1 MTMPRTIVA
10 MGGGGFTME
19 PENLALDRY
28 VLSLSPEERPRVCFL
43 PTASG
48 DAEEYIENFHRSFA
62 TLSCRPA
69 HLSLFGREISDLRGF
84 LLDHEV
90 IYVGGGNSLNMLAVW
105 RAHGLDRILEEA
117 WKKGVILA
125 GVSAGSVCWFES
137 CVTDSFGPDLKP
149 MKDGLGFL
157 PGSHCPHFDGEE
169 NRRPVYTRLVASG
182 EMPPGIAAD
191 DGVGLLY
198 RDTEFVGAVTSR
210 PGAKAWQVDSSGLP
224 VAIEPRLLFSV

>member
-1 MTMPRTIVA
+1 
-10 MGGGGFTME
+10 
-19 PENLALDRY
+19 
-28 VLSLSPEERPRVCFL
+28 
-43 PTASG
+43 
-48 DAEEYIENFHRSFA
+48 
-62 TLSCRPA
+62 
-69 HLSLFGREISDLRGF
+69 
-84 LLDHEV
+84 
-90 IYVGGGNSLNMLAVW
+90 
-105 RAHGLDRILEEA
+105 
-117 WKKGVILA
+117 
-125 GVSAGSVCWFES
+125 
-137 CVTDSFGPDLKP
+137 